1 MRLRESQQTLLH
13 SDIITAKLEHSN
25 LPTTTE
31 DGGRIPRVV
40 LVTDPNWPD
49 SDTWSGWMKSKQ
61 NLVVPCSYSDSGP
74 IELSVNDGF
83 PDWAGL

>member
-1 MRLRESQQTLLH
+1 MRLRESQQTLPH
-13 SDIITAKLEHSN
+13 SDVITAKLEHSD

-31 DGGRIPRVV
+31 DGDRNPRVV
-40 LVTDPNWPD
+40 LLTDPKCPD

-74 IELSVNDGF
+74 IELSVNDGCV
-83 PDWAGL
+83 DWAGI